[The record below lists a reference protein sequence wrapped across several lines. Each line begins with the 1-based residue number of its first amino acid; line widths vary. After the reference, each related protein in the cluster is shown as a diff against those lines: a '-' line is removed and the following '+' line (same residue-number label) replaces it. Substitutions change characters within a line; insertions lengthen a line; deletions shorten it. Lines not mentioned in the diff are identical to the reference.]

1 MARRK
6 RLFWVPL
13 LAVLTAVIAIPPQP
27 LRAQEKES
35 AETKRKIKTQ
45 VNPVYPDLARRMNV
59 HGKVKQQVTVAP
71 DGSVKTIHALGG
83 HPILVGASQDAVRQ
97 WKFEPAPKETIQ
109 IIEVNFD

>member
-13 LAVLTAVIAIPPQP
+13 VAVLAAVFAFPPQP
-27 LRAQEKES
+27 LRGQENGEV
-35 AETKRKIKTQ
+35 KRKIKTQ
-45 VNPVYPDLARRMNV
+45 VNPIYPDLARRMNV
-59 HGKVKQQVTVAP
+59 HGKVKLQVTVAP
-71 DGSVKTIHALGG
+71 DGSVKSIHALGG

-97 WKFEPAPKETIQ
+97 WKFEPGPKETVQ